1 MDSSNKERRVVVTGL
16 GCLTPV
22 GHGKQA
28 FFSAL
33 LAGESGIGPITR
45 FDASDITTRIAGEIT
60 DFVPE
65 DHMDKKAAR
74 RMDRYTQFGVAAAR
88 MAMEDAQLHAQD
100 YNPYR
105 MGTIIGTG
113 IGGIETFQQAAD
125 TLATR
130 GPSRM
135 GPFVIPMLIP
145 NMVSGMVSIEL
156 GLKGSS
162 MAITTACSSATH
174 SIGEAFRMIKHG
186 YLELAVTGGVEAP
199 ISPIAVAGFAAMRAM
214 STNNDDPQGA
224 MRPFDKPRDG
234 FVMGE
239 GAGILVLETL
249 ENAQNR
255 GAHIYGEIIGYGS
268 TSDAFHMTAPAE
280 NGEGAAMAM
289 RLAIEEAGLEP
300 APIDYI
306 TAHGTSPPLNDK
318 LETLAIKTV
327 FGADAKK
334 LAVSSTKSMTGHL
347 LGAAGGVEAI
357 ATLLAMEEGKIP
369 PTMNYREPDP
379 ACDLFY
385 VPNEAIENYIFY
397 ALSNT
402 LGFGRHNGT
411 LAFGKI

>member
-33 LAGESGIGPITR
+33 LTEESGIGPITR

-156 GLKGSS
+156 GQRVRRWPLRPP
-162 MAITTACSSATH
+162 AARRRILSAK
-174 SIGEAFRMIKHG
+174 R
-186 YLELAVTGGVEAP
+186 
-199 ISPIAVAGFAAMRAM
+199 FA
-214 STNNDDPQGA
+214 
-224 MRPFDKPRDG
+224 
-234 FVMGE
+234 
-239 GAGILVLETL
+239 
-249 ENAQNR
+249 
-255 GAHIYGEIIGYGS
+255 
-268 TSDAFHMTAPAE
+268 
-280 NGEGAAMAM
+280 
-289 RLAIEEAGLEP
+289 
-300 APIDYI
+300 
-306 TAHGTSPPLNDK
+306 
-318 LETLAIKTV
+318 
-327 FGADAKK
+327 
-334 LAVSSTKSMTGHL
+334 
-347 LGAAGGVEAI
+347 
-357 ATLLAMEEGKIP
+357 
-369 PTMNYREPDP
+369 
-379 ACDLFY
+379 
-385 VPNEAIENYIFY
+385 
-397 ALSNT
+397 
-402 LGFGRHNGT
+402 
-411 LAFGKI
+411 

>member
-1 MDSSNKERRVVVTGL
+1 
-16 GCLTPV
+16 
-22 GHGKQA
+22 
-28 FFSAL
+28 
-33 LAGESGIGPITR
+33 
-45 FDASDITTRIAGEIT
+45 
-60 DFVPE
+60 
-65 DHMDKKAAR
+65 
-74 RMDRYTQFGVAAAR
+74 
-88 MAMEDAQLHAQD
+88 
-100 YNPYR
+100 
-105 MGTIIGTG
+105 
-113 IGGIETFQQAAD
+113 
-125 TLATR
+125 
-130 GPSRM
+130 
-135 GPFVIPMLIP
+135 
-145 NMVSGMVSIEL
+145 
-156 GLKGSS
+156 

-224 MRPFDKPRDG
+224 MRPFDKTRDG

-300 APIDYI
+300 AQIDYI
-306 TAHGTSPPLNDK
+306 NAHGTSTPLNDK

-327 FGADAKK
+327 FGADAKN

-347 LGAAGGVEAI
+347 LGAACGVEAI
-357 ATLLAMEEGKIP
+357 VTLLAMEEGKIP
-369 PTMNYREPDP
+369 PTLNYREPDP
-379 ACDLFY
+379 ECDLFY
-385 VPNEAIENYIFY
+385 VPNEAIEKDIFY

-402 LGFGRHNGT
+402 LGFGGHNGT

>member
-1 MDSSNKERRVVVTGL
+1 
-16 GCLTPV
+16 
-22 GHGKQA
+22 
-28 FFSAL
+28 
-33 LAGESGIGPITR
+33 
-45 FDASDITTRIAGEIT
+45 
-60 DFVPE
+60 
-65 DHMDKKAAR
+65 
-74 RMDRYTQFGVAAAR
+74 
-88 MAMEDAQLHAQD
+88 
-100 YNPYR
+100 
-105 MGTIIGTG
+105 
-113 IGGIETFQQAAD
+113 
-125 TLATR
+125 
-130 GPSRM
+130 
-135 GPFVIPMLIP
+135 
-145 NMVSGMVSIEL
+145 
-156 GLKGSS
+156 

-224 MRPFDKPRDG
+224 MRPFDKTRDG

-300 APIDYI
+300 AQIDYI
-306 TAHGTSPPLNDK
+306 NAHGTSTPLNDK

-327 FGADAKK
+327 FGADAKN

-357 ATLLAMEEGKIP
+357 VTLLAMEEGKIP
-369 PTMNYREPDP
+369 PTLNYREPDP
-379 ACDLFY
+379 ECDLFY
-385 VPNEAIENYIFY
+385 VPNEAIEKDIFY

-402 LGFGRHNGT
+402 LGFGGHNGT